1 MTLQV
6 GLKPNSIKSD
16 YYFDMEY
23 CVEYSTFQTLR
34 NPKTS
39 ENKLECCADVVPTE
53 STESIL
59 KKKSFSGELPVL
71 DLYSGCGGM
80 STGLSLG
87 AKISGVDV
95 VTVLALKMG
104 CGPEYGCL

>member
-1 MTLQV
+1 M
-6 GLKPNSIKSD
+6 
-16 YYFDMEY
+16 
-23 CVEYSTFQTLR
+23 
-34 NPKTS
+34 
-39 ENKLECCADVVPTE
+39 VPTE

-95 VTVLALKMG
+95 VTVLALSN
-104 CGPEYGCL
+104 

>member
-1 MTLQV
+1 MV
-6 GLKPNSIKSD
+6 SA
-16 YYFDMEY
+16 
-23 CVEYSTFQTLR
+23 
-34 NPKTS
+34 KTS

-95 VTVLALKMG
+95 VTVLALSN
-104 CGPEYGCL
+104 

>member
-1 MTLQV
+1 MSLCIPLFFV
-6 GLKPNSIKSD
+6 SVKS
-16 YYFDMEY
+16 
-23 CVEYSTFQTLR
+23 
-34 NPKTS
+34 S

-53 STESIL
+53 STESL
-59 KKKSFSGELPVL
+59 LGDNLFSKELPVL

-95 VTVLALKMG
+95 VTVLALSN
-104 CGPEYGCL
+104 